1 MERVIE
7 NDHNNFTYRTLNLFY
22 DIEKSPRQV
31 GRGRIID
38 QSLKL
43 IFFSNINVCLYNKK
57 TYIMD
62 SLYNLRRR
70 GEVL

>member
-43 IFFSNINVCLYNKK
+43 IF
-57 TYIMD
+57 
-62 SLYNLRRR
+62 SLI
-70 GEVL
+70 